1 MRINMTELKFEE
13 ALQKLESLVQKLE
26 SGDIQLEDALKI
38 YKEGMELTKF
48 CKQKLDK
55 AEAEIKKLSKSGDN
69 NYQLDL
75 L

>member
-1 MRINMTELKFEE
+1 MTELKFEE